1 MKRLDVLRGLIAEVT
16 NAAKTSKPVTTDSQM
31 LSIIRKRVKSSESAA
46 TDFQAAKR
54 DDLKARE
61 VAQIAVLDEYIQDSN
76 YMREEE
82 VTTAIQEIVDR
93 MKMEN
98 KEVNRG
104 SVMKALVGPGGSLE
118 GQTVDKSDVARLV
131 GGLI

>member
-54 DDLKARE
+54 DDLNARE

-98 KEVNRG
+98 KEVNRD

>member
-93 MKMEN
+93 LKMEN

>member
-61 VAQIAVLDEYIQDSN
+61 VTQIAVLDEYIQDSN